1 MRVER
6 GAEERGRMPAGD
18 GGGEARRAKRR
29 GVGSWPFRVLVYGFL
44 LVLATYVLFPFAWML
59 STALKTEAEALAI
72 PPTWIPREP
81 TLESVI
87 GIWIRKNFGVYFFN
101 STVVSLATAVLS
113 VFFGALAGYGFSRFS
128 FPGRRTLIG
137 FFLATQMLPG
147 VLLVGPYFQMLTAIG
162 LYDTRTGLVIAFLTI
177 CLPFATWTMKGFIDG
192 VPPEMD
198 EAALVDGCSRLGVFL
213 RIILPVLGPGM
224 VATILFAFLLAWGDL
239 LWALC
244 LTTSEE
250 TMTVTLG
257 IARTVGEFR
266 IIWPMLMAGSLLG
279 GLPAILLY
287 LFLQRFLVA
296 GLTAGALRE

>member
-1 MRVER
+1 M
-6 GAEERGRMPAGD
+6 
-18 GGGEARRAKRR
+18 
-29 GVGSWPFRVLVYGFL
+29 GSWPVRVLVYGFL
-44 LVLATYVLFPFAWML
+44 LMLAIYVLFPFAWML
-59 STALKTEAEALAI
+59 STAAKTESEALAI
-72 PPTWIPREP
+72 PPTWIPKEP
-81 TLESVI
+81 TLDSVI
-87 GIWIRKNFGVYFFN
+87 GIWVRKNFALYFFN
-101 STVVSLATAVLS
+101 STVISLATAILS
-113 VFFGALAGYGFSRFS
+113 VFFGSLAGYGFSRFQL
-128 FPGRRTLIG
+128 PGKRVLIG

-147 VLLVGPYFQMLTAIG
+147 VLLVGPYFKVLTATG

-192 VPPEMD
+192 VPLEMD
-198 EAALVDGCSRLGVFL
+198 EAALVDGCNRLGVFF

-224 VATILFAFLLAWGDL
+224 VASVLFAFLLAWGDL

-250 TMTVTLG
+250 MMTVTLG

-287 LFLQRFLVA
+287 LFLQRFLVT
-296 GLTAGALRE
+296 GLTAGALKE